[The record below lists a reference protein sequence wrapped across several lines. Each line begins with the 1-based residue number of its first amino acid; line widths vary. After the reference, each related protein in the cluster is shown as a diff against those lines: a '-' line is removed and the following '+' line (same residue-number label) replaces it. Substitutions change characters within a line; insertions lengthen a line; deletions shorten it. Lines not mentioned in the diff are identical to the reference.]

1 MEEPIDYAVVTKNDN
16 NLQSGKEKIV
26 QEGKE
31 GRVKKT
37 YEVVL
42 ENGEEVSKTLV
53 SEEVV
58 EAAKDQIVA
67 VGTKKVEP
75 VSVSRGEASSKE
87 FFVEA
92 TAYTANCNGCSGKT
106 ATGFDLRS
114 NPNAKNYSC
123 RSERYST
130 RCKSVG

>member
-1 MEEPIDYAVVTKNDN
+1 M
-16 NLQSGKEKIV
+16 
-26 QEGKE
+26 
-31 GRVKKT
+31 
-37 YEVVL
+37 
-42 ENGEEVSKTLV
+42 
-53 SEEVV
+53 V

-114 NPNAKNYSC
+114 NPNAKIIAVDPNVIPLGAKVWVEGYGYAIAADTGGNINGHKIDVFFPSKSEAYSWG
-123 RSERYST
+123 R
-130 RCKSVG
+130 KKVKIKILK